1 MLPVSCMRKQVCVI
15 ELTKNVSFNDED
27 LRVLGLT

>member
-15 ELTKNVSFNDED
+15 EMTKMFD
-27 LRVLGLT
+27 LMMKTNAFKA